1 MFPSI
6 PIVSLV
12 SAYAGAKARQIK
24 RDAMLLCFV
33 GVMALLACAA
43 LLGAFAVFVAETH
56 GGVIGLLSAAGVAI
70 FLGGVALAVR
80 TVLHR
85 RAMRRQRMAATST
98 ASAFALTTVASM
110 VARNKTTAIIAG
122 LAIGLAAGAV
132 ARSNK
137 S

>member
-1 MFPSI
+1 MIPSY

-24 RDAMLLCFV
+24 RDVMLLCFV

-43 LLGAFAVFVAETH
+43 LLGAFAMFVAKTH

-70 FLGGVALAVR
+70 VLGGVALAVR

-85 RAMRRQRMAATST
+85 RALRRQRIAATST

-132 ARSNK
+132 ARSK
-137 S
+137 KD